1 MGRARL
7 AARLLSHSGV
17 DWLLRRNFWMVKL
30 FGVLTI
36 TALAANT
43 TTTLLTFWLLSS
55 AAPRDTEAHDDADGE
70 GGDDDGA
77 EDGATLAAATAS
89 ATPRNDH
96 ARRAERNA
104 ERILGY
110 SPFCPTCGPA
120 DVVQPEAV
128 VASIEPGT
136 TGLAGAQR
144 STLPLVVAAT
154 MEAEDP
160 ARSLATLVDTTRGV
174 GGLFGVGDQL
184 GPNVEIL
191 SVTTGVVHISNA
203 GKLEYI
209 PFDALPVGPAPKPE
223 SKVEDGKGKDEG
235 KPADDSRKIPGAE
248 EAIQCSG
255 KGDCVVDRAFVEQLF
270 SNPKLLLNQG
280 GATPTTTSDG
290 APGFKLRGVRK
301 GTLADLLGLKN
312 GDVITEVGGSPL
324 TMDVLPGLYGKLR
337 HASHL
342 EVTVDRKGD
351 RMTRQLEIR
360 S

>member
-1 MGRARL
+1 M
-7 AARLLSHSGV
+7 
-17 DWLLRRNFWMVKL
+17 DWLLRRNYWLVKL
-30 FGVLTI
+30 LGVLTI

-43 TTTLLTFWLLSS
+43 TTTLITFWLLSS
-55 AAPRDTEAHDDADGE
+55 VTPRDTETSEDASGE
-70 GGDDDGA
+70 EDEDAAD
-77 EDGATLAAATAS
+77 DGATLASAKPTA
-89 ATPRNDH
+89 ATPRNDR

-120 DVVQPEAV
+120 AAAGLLPPGDAI
-128 VASIEPGT
+128 ASTLPGT
-136 TGLAGAQR
+136 TALTGAQR
-144 STLPLVVAAT
+144 SSLPLVVAAT

-160 ARSLATLVDTTRGV
+160 THSLATLVDTTRGV
-174 GGLFGVGDQL
+174 GGLFGVGDEL

-191 SVTTGVVHISNA
+191 SVAAGVVHISNA

-209 PFDALPVGPAPKPE
+209 PFDALPIAPAPKAE
-223 SKVEDGKGKDEG
+223 SKDDGKAKKKG
-235 KPADDSRKIPGAE
+235 KPADESRKIPGAD

-270 SNPKLLLNQG
+270 SDPKLLMNQG
-280 GATPTTTSDG
+280 GASPATTSDG

-301 GTLADLLGLKN
+301 GTLPDLLGLEN

-342 EVTVDRKGD
+342 EVTVDRKGA